1 MRGEAARKGDSE
13 MQSRTFGLGLA
24 IAGVALAVVLFV
36 VLSGDDDSGST
47 PTTTTAADSSSDGG
61 GGASSVPTIVVKD
74 GQPVGGV
81 QDLSFDKGDQIQFVV
96 ESDTADEVH
105 FHGYDIGKDV
115 QGGGRVEFDVPATID
130 GVYEVELETSHTQ
143 LAQITVNP

>member
-1 MRGEAARKGDSE
+1 
-13 MQSRTFGLGLA
+13 MQSRRFGLGLA
-24 IAGVALAVVLFV
+24 VAGVALAVVLFV

-47 PTTTTAADSSSDGG
+47 PTTTTTPDSGSNTGSGT
-61 GGASSVPTIVVKD
+61 STVPTIVVED

-81 QDLSFDKGDQIQFVV
+81 QELSFDKGDQIQFVV

-115 QGGGRVEFDVPATID
+115 EAGGRVEFDVPATID

>member
-1 MRGEAARKGDSE
+1 
-13 MQSRTFGLGLA
+13 MQSRKFGLGLA
-24 IAGVALAVVLFV
+24 IAAIAVAVVLFI

-47 PTTTTAADSSSDGG
+47 PTTTAAGESGSNGG

-81 QDLSFDKGDQIQFVV
+81 QELSFDKGGQIQFVV
-96 ESDTADEVH
+96 DSDTADEVH

-115 QGGGRVEFDVPATID
+115 EAGGRVEFDVPATID

-143 LAQITVNP
+143 LAEITVNP

>member
-1 MRGEAARKGDSE
+1 
-13 MQSRTFGLGLA
+13 MQSRKFGLGLA
-24 IAGVALAVVLFV
+24 IAGIAAAVVLFV

-47 PTTTTAADSSSDGG
+47 TTTTAAESGSN
-61 GGASSVPTIVVKD
+61 GAGAESSVPTIVVKD

-81 QDLSFDKGDQIQFVV
+81 QELSFDKGGQIQFVV

-115 QGGGRVEFDVPATID
+115 EAGGRVEFDVPATID
-130 GVYEVELETSHTQ
+130 GVYEVELEASHTQ
-143 LAQITVNP
+143 IAEITVNP